1 MMKFLFYFVLKPDTI
16 CIKKRFVSINK
27 KRCNRPFLSINMIF
41 KLLKMIKKVSQIF
54 IVKKF
59 LDMAIGRE
67 VVSFWCQI
75 LKNVL
80 YTKFS

>member
-41 KLLKMIKKVSQIF
+41 KLLNMLKWGGVSQISF
-54 IVKKF
+54 GVKF
-59 LDMAIGRE
+59 LNRVDKRN
-67 VVSFWCQI
+67 F
-75 LKNVL
+75 
-80 YTKFS
+80 Y